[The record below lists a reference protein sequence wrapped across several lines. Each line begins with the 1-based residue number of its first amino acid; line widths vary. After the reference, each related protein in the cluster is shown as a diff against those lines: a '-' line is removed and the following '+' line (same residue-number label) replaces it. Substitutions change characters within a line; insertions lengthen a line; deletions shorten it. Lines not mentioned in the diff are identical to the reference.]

1 MACTAGM
8 LSIERREK
16 LQSGNIRLSI
26 SMASKVILLK
36 RNIFS
41 LNIKKM
47 PGTKSKMSR
56 MADLMA

>member
-1 MACTAGM
+1 MAGM

-16 LQSGNIRLSI
+16 LKSGNTRLSI
-26 SMASKVILLK
+26 SMASSVILLK

-41 LNIKKM
+41 LNIRKM
-47 PGTKSKMSR
+47 PGKKSKVSR